1 MATRGE
7 YNQLQAFARVD
18 GALIALLWILSFAC
32 FVGQFKYYV
41 LGTAAF
47 VIGVISLLAA
57 SLRVIR
63 FRDRVRDGA
72 ITFGQAFAFG
82 VMLYLYA
89 SLLFAFAQFI
99 YFQFIDGGFLMSRFT
114 EVVATD
120 EYKQMMQ
127 IYGLTEDDLH
137 TAMDSIASMRPVE
150 TAMQFFTVNVFMGVC
165 ISLPIAVIAKRSKK
179 KQG

>member
-1 MATRGE
+1 M
-7 YNQLQAFARVD
+7 QAFARVD
-18 GALIALLWILSFAC
+18 GAIVALLWIVSFAC
-32 FVGQFKYYV
+32 FVGQFRYYM

-47 VIGVISLLAA
+47 VFGVISLLVA
-57 SLRVIR
+57 SFKVIH
-63 FRDRVRDGA
+63 FRDRVRDGV
-72 ITFGQAFAFG
+72 IPFGQAFAFG
-82 VMLYLYA
+82 IMLYLYA

-137 TAMDSIASMRPVE
+137 TAMDSIVSMRPVE

-165 ISLPIAVIAKRSKK
+165 ISLPIAMLARRSKK
-179 KQG
+179 R